1 MPTLRHP
8 ADSAV
13 RAAGVALFALL
24 LGWYV
29 LTMSGH
35 TYASDEETVLAA
47 GQSLVSTGSFAIS
60 PDEAFLMNVN
70 TGVDGRRYSR
80 YGPLQSVL
88 SVPFIAAG
96 DALALVVP
104 GYNELVLRLAVLLLP
119 AIATAATAWLLMLWV
134 AELGFSVRIGVLVGL
149 LFGLTSLAWPHSRTF
164 FGEQLATFFLTLCG
178 YGLRRNTRLWWALA
192 GAAAVG
198 ALATKVQTGLA
209 LPVLALYAL
218 AVCWQGNRQEFA
230 RALGGRLLFGLL
242 GLALPFGL
250 LLAYNTLIFGAPTN
264 SGYGSVGA
272 QAVAQH
278 GNWRT
283 GLYGLTIS
291 TGKGL
296 LFYAPSLLLGL
307 IGLGARPR
315 QQWRESMLAAL
326 MLISHLAF
334 YSNVDYWHGD
344 GAWGPRYMVF
354 VLPFVYLP
362 AAGLLAALSA
372 RARLALGR
380 NRAGR
385 GELSCAALTT
395 AGQLRC
401 VPAAERSGRALFY
414 SGGVADSGSAAHLA
428 QPRARILVAGS
439 GWPARYGAA
448 GEGFFVLR
456 GRPF

>member
-1 MPTLRHP
+1 
-8 ADSAV
+8 
-13 RAAGVALFALL
+13 LL
-24 LGWYV
+24 
-29 LTMSGH
+29 
-35 TYASDEETVLAA
+35 
-47 GQSLVSTGSFAIS
+47 I
-60 PDEAFLMNVN
+60 
-70 TGVDGRRYSR
+70 
-80 YGPLQSVL
+80 
-88 SVPFIAAG
+88 
-96 DALALVVP
+96 
-104 GYNELVLRLAVLLLP
+104 
-119 AIATAATAWLLMLWV
+119 LWV

-218 AVCWQGNRQEFA
+218 AVCWQGNRQAFA

-334 YSNVDYWHGD
+334 YSN
-344 GAWGPRYMVF
+344 ACRR
-354 VLPFVYLP
+354 
-362 AAGLLAALSA
+362 AAGGAERA

-401 VPAAERSGRALFY
+401 VLAAERSGRALFY
-414 SGGVADSGSAAHLA
+414 SGGVADSGAAAHLA

-448 GEGFFVLR
+448 GEGFFILR